1 MMSTSITGKKAA
13 LYIGA
18 ALLILALGYG
28 LGQHQA
34 PTGPEEDPHAGHEH
48 EVVEETKETVW
59 TCSMHPQVR
68 LPQKGLCPICH
79 MDLIPLTDDET
90 SDAAGLRE
98 LTVSEAATKLMDLE
112 VVPVERRFVK
122 TQVRMVG
129 KVEYDETRLATITAR
144 IPGRLDRL
152 YVDYTGVP
160 VRTGDHLVELY
171 SPQLLAAQEELVQ
184 AGVAVQNSQGSEL
197 NFVQT
202 TAQDTLTAAREKLRL
217 WGLTAEQIAQVEST
231 GQVSDHMTIYA
242 PSGGIVIHKNAVEG
256 MYVKEGTAIY
266 RIADLSQL
274 WVKLDAY
281 ESDLQWLRY
290 GQTVEFTTV
299 AYPGESFTGT
309 ISFIAPA
316 LDPRTRTAKVR
327 VNVPNADGRLK
338 PEMFV
343 KAVAWA
349 EIAAGGRVLD
359 TALAGRWIC
368 PMHPEIVK
376 DEAGICDICEMDLVQ
391 AESLGFVADASTA
404 EKPLVVPVS
413 AALVTGTRAV
423 VYIQKSGTEKP
434 SFEGREIVLG
444 PRAGD
449 FYLVRSGLEEGE
461 LVVVRGNFKIDSALQ
476 IRAKPSM
483 MAPGGPAAGGGHQH
497 SAKDDSSTP
506 PSMPGVEIGVLSRHQ
521 LSQVVEAGKK
531 VKTFLDQE
539 NYDAV
544 GAAFYGVQYSL
555 SAVDA
560 NNLLGDAHKQWTELS
575 MRIENDAVEGAEAQ
589 TPEKIQTVAQSLSQN
604 LARLEQRFGLRSM
617 HTGHAGMTL
626 PEASKKQLGA
636 LIQGYLSLQ
645 KTLADDSP
653 ANAKEAATRA
663 QQALNSVDM
672 SLLAGDSH
680 DKWMEALPIL
690 RESLTKIAGTEDL
703 QVQREGFFPLSQQMI
718 GLSKTFGALGADT
731 VYIMH
736 CPMAFDNRGASWLQ
750 GNENLRNPY
759 FGDMML
765 QCGTVEDVISG
776 R

>member
-1 MMSTSITGKKAA
+1 MSTQTNTKKTV
-13 LYIGA
+13 LYLVA
-18 ALLILALGYG
+18 ALLILG
-28 LGQHQA
+28 LGFGLGRRRPAGQPA
-34 PTGPEEDPHAGHEH
+34 EDPHAGHEH
-48 EVVEETKETVW
+48 EKVEEAKETVW

-68 LPQKGLCPICH
+68 LPQKGLCPKCH

-160 VRTGDHLVELY
+160 VRKGDHLVELY

-184 AGVAVQNSQGSEL
+184 AGVAVQNSRDSEL

-202 TAQDTLTAAREKLRL
+202 TAQDTLTAARDKLRL
-217 WGLTAEQIAQVEST
+217 WGLTAEQIAQIEAS

-242 PSGGIVIHKNAVEG
+242 PSGGIVIYKNAVEG
-256 MYVKEGTAIY
+256 MYVQEGSAIY

-299 AYPGESFTGT
+299 AYPGEAFQGT
-309 ISFIAPA
+309 ITFIDPA

-327 VNVPNADGRLK
+327 VNVSNADGRLK

-343 KAVAWA
+343 KAMAWA

-368 PMHPEIVK
+368 PMHPEVIK
-376 DEAGICDICEMDLVQ
+376 AEAGICDLCEMDLVP
-391 AESLGFVADASTA
+391 AESLGYVAEATTT
-404 EKPLVVPVS
+404 EKPLVIPVS

-423 VYIQKSGTEKP
+423 VYVQKPDTEKP
-434 SFEGREIVLG
+434 TFEGREIVLG
-444 PRAGD
+444 PRAHD
-449 FYLVRSGLEEGE
+449 VYLVRRGLQEGE
-461 LVVVRGNFKIDSALQ
+461 LVVARGNFKIDSALQ
-476 IRAKPSM
+476 ILAKPSM
-483 MAPGGPAAGGGHQH
+483 MTPGGTGAGGGHH
-497 SAKDDSSTP
+497 HHGGDDTAAP
-506 PSMPGVEIGVLSRHQ
+506 AGMPGIEIGALSRHQ
-521 LSQVVEAGKK
+521 LNQVLEAGVK
-531 VKTFLDQE
+531 VQTFLEQE
-539 NYDAV
+539 NLDAV
-544 GAAFYGVQYSL
+544 SAAFYGIQFSL
-555 SAVDA
+555 DTVDA
-560 NNLLGDAHKQWTELS
+560 NNLLGDALKQWTELS
-575 MRIENDAVEGAEAQ
+575 MCIGNDAVEGAEAQ
-589 TPEKIQTVAQSLSQN
+589 TPEQVRTAAQSLSQN
-604 LARLEQRFGLRSM
+604 LAKLEQRFGLGSA
-617 HTGHAGMTL
+617 HAGHAGMALSGELKT
-626 PEASKKQLGA
+626 QLDA
-636 LIQGYLSLQ
+636 LMQGYLSLQ
-645 KTLADDSP
+645 KTLANDDP
-653 ANAKEAATRA
+653 ASAKEAVANL
-663 QQALNSVDM
+663 QNALNSVDM
-672 SLLAGDSH
+672 SLFSGDAH
-680 DKWMEALPIL
+680 DSWMKALPIVKEAL
-690 RESLTKIAGTEDL
+690 AKIAGSNDL

-731 VYIMH
+731 VYLMH

-750 GNENLRNPY
+750 DSESLRNPY
-759 FGDMML
+759 FGDLML
-765 QCGTVEDVISG
+765 RCGTVEEVIAS